1 MPNLILKIY
10 SAALFF
16 AFFPVVIPE
25 TVFVGVLTL
34 GILASTLHVFW
45 TNRIRH
51 DYLLMGLSLL
61 VLLLTFPSLAMSSEP
76 NILIPFAY
84 TLLPFVFWLSLYF
97 SIGKIDYS
105 SYERTFKTGVLLSMG
120 FLFIQLLVS
129 PDVFGLMND
138 SVYANEL
145 AGTTS
150 FRLTGLMGSPQNVSL
165 LLSVAL
171 FLKYSEQ
178 KMVNRLI
185 KSGIIICGAA
195 TLSLFF
201 GIALICFAVSQLPK
215 TLIALAI
222 GVTAILFSYLITVDF
237 SNTPL
242 EFLSLAELAAPNE
255 RYVGWEARDPS
266 FLQGLFGHGPGTA
279 TQGIIDRGYVNI
291 NVYGSESY
299 LLVMLHEYGYSFVTC
314 FAFLCFAV
322 LLIKSSNKKAR
333 NSFSGHHSII
343 GLALFSLLVTPNFAS
358 LRIKTIFIPIFLYFL
373 IEHGSLVSR
382 SIEKKLDR

>member
-1 MPNLILKIY
+1 
-10 SAALFF
+10 
-16 AFFPVVIPE
+16 
-25 TVFVGVLTL
+25 
-34 GILASTLHVFW
+34 
-45 TNRIRH
+45 
-51 DYLLMGLSLL
+51 
-61 VLLLTFPSLAMSSEP
+61 
-76 NILIPFAY
+76 
-84 TLLPFVFWLSLYF
+84 
-97 SIGKIDYS
+97 
-105 SYERTFKTGVLLSMG
+105 
-120 FLFIQLLVS
+120 
-129 PDVFGLMND
+129 MND